1 MSDPEDADDE
11 PLDDPSEA
19 GVDGGS
25 SRDERPEIE
34 DDERAE
40 IDLSGVDPADIEAA
54 VSGPTD
60 EPPSD
65 GGEPGDGDGDDEP
78 PEDPSEGGSDTPYS
92 GVEGGGSTGADGS
105 SKTSTWGD
113 QYVSLLAV
121 LLGAVVD
128 EHGEGD
134 PAEVRAEVESLATQP
149 PIRLNE
155 DVDRLVA
162 EMGGTEDLP
171 PGQAIAVGSGVVAVS
186 VLAKDSAVLGSALES
201 IRDGAGPAGG
211 GDL

>member
-1 MSDPEDADDE
+1 LSDTDDADGE
-11 PLDDPSEA
+11 PLDGTSGDE
-19 GVDGGS
+19 VEDGSTG
-25 SRDERPEIE
+25 DDRPEIE

-40 IDLSGVDPADIEAA
+40 VDLGGVDPAEIEAA

-60 EPPSD
+60 
-65 GGEPGDGDGDDEP
+65 
-78 PEDPSEGGSDTPYS
+78 DPTSEGGESEDEDGEDDPHGEEADTHAER
-92 GVEGGGSTGADGS
+92 GHDGGSSES
-105 SKTSTWGD
+105 SASTTWGD

-121 LLGAVVD
+121 ILGAVVD

-134 PAEVRAEVESLATQP
+134 PVEVRAEVEALATQAP
-149 PIRLNE
+149 LRLDE

-186 VLAKDSAVLGSALES
+186 VLAKDSAVLSSALENV
-201 IRDGAGPAGG
+201 RDGAGGG
-211 GDL
+211 TL